1 MAHGVLVRGQGTGHP
16 AEARGRGQA
25 GRHSP
30 KSRSAGAPTA
40 GRGRKDPPPGP
51 SEGARACQLLDFR
64 LLSFQTVRLNFCC
77 FPLASVTSFVAVALG
92 SPQGTRPTQGALL
105 SVAQRTQHQSG
116 SAVWPESCLPAGSP
130 VALGAGEGTGPGLLR
145 LRCQELGPPS
155 VVRGPPRS
163 GSTRQPLWPPGSSLW
178 ARVFTPHLQPPGP
191 HLNAAP
197 WPWALSSTRP
207 SSHDPTLGIRPQ
219 VTQALR
225 SCQAS
230 FCHWPGTGPCCRL
243 GC

>member
-1 MAHGVLVRGQGTGHP
+1 MTHGVLVRGQGAGHP

-163 GSTRQPLWPPGSSLW
+163 GSTRHPSGPQAPASGPASSRLTFSLQAPISMLPLG
-178 ARVFTPHLQPPGP
+178 PGP
-191 HLNAAP
+191 FPAHDRPAMTP
-197 WPWALSSTRP
+197 LS
-207 SSHDPTLGIRPQ
+207 G
-219 VTQALR
+219 
-225 SCQAS
+225 
-230 FCHWPGTGPCCRL
+230 
-243 GC
+243 